1 MKTVTAW
8 SVNLVWSDGTEEVV
22 TDVPSYVAQ
31 EVDNWLTHLEE
42 ETNAEEG
49 DDTYDA
55 FGVNTKN
62 SFNTPPKE

>member
-22 TDVPSYVAQ
+22 TNVPSYVAQ

-42 ETNAEEG
+42 ETNADEPTEEG
-49 DDTYDA
+49 
-55 FGVNTKN
+55 
-62 SFNTPPKE
+62 EEE